1 MTTTMR
7 TSVALGAAL
16 LVALLVSLFAAIGG
30 SAQAYEAPRPGRPA
44 PQAQLWC
51 TRDVPCPG
59 DGGGSGYCVKGG
71 GYPPKCY

>member
-1 MTTTMR
+1 MTITMR
-7 TSVALGAAL
+7 STLALGATMI
-16 LVALLVSLFAAIGG
+16 VALLLFLFGAVGS

-51 TRDVPCPG
+51 TRDLPCPG
-59 DGGGSGYCVKGG
+59 DGGGTGLCLKG

>member
-1 MTTTMR
+1 MTVTMR
-7 TSVALGAAL
+7 STLALGATMI
-16 LVALLVSLFAAIGG
+16 VALLLFLFTAVGS

-59 DGGGSGYCVKGG
+59 VGGASGFCVKGG
-71 GYPPKCY
+71 TPPKCY